1 MFSRQSLI
9 DKSAGRFRRGGQG
22 AILSGGAKM
31 RRGTV
36 VAWLI
41 LAVGFCSGRA
51 VAEPVVPGA
60 AVTVYATVTDPVSLA
75 FDAAGYLYVGR
86 DNAGS
91 GGGNGDAVRI
101 HRVSPGGSPVIEYG
115 VSAVLDPDAVIVDV
129 NGLFGDAGA
138 VVVGGFVSNAT
149 GGHVTRILPDQSVV
163 PLFGPTTGWHNPTW
177 FVFDL
182 DGRMLFSNFANPGTS
197 PPGIYRSTG
206 GSPTAL
212 ILTTLNPRAIAVD
225 SLNRI
230 FITHTDGTIKL
241 YDETGALLNG
251 SFATGLGAS
260 AVLEIGTL
268 GGSSESVFAIDAA
281 GNLLRISMAGV
292 VTTIGSGF
300 VGQSWMRFGPDD
312 ALYVTEFPNDRVLRV
327 SADNPSGRV
336 PDGGDLPG
344 TPLTVT
350 HAAGSDLTLTWGP
363 SCSAG
368 DSEYAVYEG
377 SLGSFTSHTP
387 VLCSTGG
394 ATTATIAPGAGNHYY
409 LVVPN
414 NGLREGSYGVRSSGS
429 QRPAAIAACLPQSH
443 LRCQ

>member
-1 MFSRQSLI
+1 MPGRQSLI
-9 DKSAGRFRRGGQG
+9 DEGAGRFRQRGPG
-22 AILSGGAKM
+22 AILQGGAKM
-31 RRGTV
+31 RRGTG
-36 VAWLI
+36 VAWLV

-86 DNAGS
+86 DNFGS
-91 GGGNGDAVRI
+91 GGGNGDAVKI

-129 NGLFGDAGA
+129 DGLFGDAGA

-149 GGHVTRILPDQSVV
+149 GGHVMRILPDQSVV
-163 PLFGPTTGWHNPTW
+163 PLFGPTTAWHNPTW

-182 DGRMLFSNFANPGTS
+182 DGRMLFSNFANPSTS
-197 PPGIYRSTG
+197 PPGICQSTG

-212 ILTTLNPRAIAVD
+212 FVTTMNPRAIAVD

-260 AVLEIGTL
+260 AVLEIGTF
-268 GGSSESVFAIDAA
+268 GGSSESVFAIDTA

-327 SADNPSGRV
+327 STDNPAGRV
-336 PDGGDLPG
+336 PDGGGLPG

-350 HAAGSDLTLTWGP
+350 RAAGGDLTLTWGP

-368 DSEYAVYEG
+368 DSDYAVYEG
-377 SLGSFTSHTP
+377 ELGSFTSHTS

-394 ATTATIAPGAGNHYY
+394 ATTATIAPGAGNRYY